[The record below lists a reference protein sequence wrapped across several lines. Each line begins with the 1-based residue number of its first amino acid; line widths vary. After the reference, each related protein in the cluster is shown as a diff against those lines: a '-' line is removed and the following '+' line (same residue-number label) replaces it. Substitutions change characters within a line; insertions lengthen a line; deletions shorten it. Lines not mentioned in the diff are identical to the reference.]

1 MGAATA
7 TADRDRAPRA
17 RSRLGGHLTGWAFS
31 SPFVV
36 LFGVF
41 MAIPI
46 VASFVISFTSFN
58 IGNLQSWSSA
68 EFVGIDNY
76 TKALGDERFLKSLRN
91 TAYFVVVGVP
101 GTIVCA
107 LAVAVGLNRIIGR
120 LKTVFRVGY
129 FLPVVTSIVAIAVVW
144 RYLLEPDVG
153 IINSLLAQVG
163 IAGPSW
169 LGDTRTAMP
178 SIIALGVWRSLG
190 FSMVI
195 FLAAL
200 QTIDPA
206 LYDAA
211 KVDGARGWALF
222 RYITLP
228 LLRPAMLFVAVFTS
242 IGFLQVM
249 EEPFVMTN
257 GGPVDSTLTTSMLI
271 YEQGFR
277 FFNLGYASA
286 IAYVLF
292 VIIAVLA
299 VIQFRWLRP
308 QS

>member
-1 MGAATA
+1 MAAATA
-7 TADRDRAPRA
+7 TAERGRA
-17 RSRLGGHLTGWAFS
+17 RRARPRPRGHLIGWAFS
-31 SPFVV
+31 SPFVA
-36 LFGVF
+36 LFAVF

-46 VASFVISFTSFN
+46 VASFLISFTSFN
-58 IGNLQSWSSA
+58 IGNIQSWTSA
-68 EFVGIDNY
+68 EFVGLENY
-76 TKALGDERFLKSLRN
+76 TKALSDDRFLKSLRN

-107 LAVAVGLNRIIGR
+107 IAVAVALNLVVGR
-120 LKTVFRVGY
+120 MKTVFRVGY
-129 FLPVVTSIVAIAVVW
+129 YLPVVTSIVAIAVIW
-144 RYLLEPDVG
+144 RYLLAPDVG
-153 IINSLLAQVG
+153 LVNSLLEQLG
-163 IAGPSW
+163 IAGPDW
-169 LGDTRTAMP
+169 LGNTKTSMP
-178 SIIALGVWRSLG
+178 SIIALGIWRNVG

-211 KVDGARGWALF
+211 KVDGARGWSLF
-222 RYITLP
+222 RFITLP
-228 LLRPAMLFVAVFTS
+228 LLRPATLFVGVITS
-242 IGFLQVM
+242 IGYLQVF
-249 EEPFVMTN
+249 EEPFVMTK

-286 IAYVLF
+286 IAYILF

-299 VIQFRWLRP
+299 VLQFRFLRP

>member
-7 TADRDRAPRA
+7 TADRGRAPRA

>member
-7 TADRDRAPRA
+7 TAERGRA
-17 RSRLGGHLTGWAFS
+17 RRARPRLGGHLTGWAFS
-31 SPFVV
+31 SPFVA
-36 LFGVF
+36 LFAVF

-46 VASFVISFTSFN
+46 VASFLISFTSFN
-58 IGNLQSWSSA
+58 IGNIQSWTSA
-68 EFVGIDNY
+68 EFVGLDNY
-76 TKALGDERFLKSLRN
+76 THALGDERFLKSLRN

-107 LAVAVGLNRIIGR
+107 IAVAVALNHVVGR
-120 LKTVFRVGY
+120 MKTVFRVGY
-129 FLPVVTSIVAIAVVW
+129 YLPVVTSIVAIAVIW
-144 RYLLEPDVG
+144 RYLLAPDVG
-153 IINSLLAQVG
+153 LVNSLLEQLG
-163 IAGPSW
+163 ITGPNW
-169 LGDTRTAMP
+169 LGNTKTAMP
-178 SIIALGVWRSLG
+178 SIIALGIWRNVG

-211 KVDGARGWALF
+211 KVDGARGWSLF

-228 LLRPAMLFVAVFTS
+228 LLRPATLFVAVITS
-242 IGFLQVM
+242 IGYLQVF

-299 VIQFRWLRP
+299 VLQFRFLRP